1 VVVVPALFLGRYGN
15 VVVVPAL
22 FLGRYGNVVVVPALF
37 LGRYGNVVMVPTLFL
52 VEQRGANDITGLP
65 GNGAITGPRRIGAW
79 RASGRCCLAAR
90 ARPGR

>member
-1 VVVVPALFLGRYGN
+1 VVPGLFLGRCGN

-37 LGRYGNVVMVPTLFL
+37 LGGCANVVVVPALFL
-52 VEQRGANDITGLP
+52 EEQRGANDITGLP
-65 GNGAITGPRRIGAW
+65 GNGAITGPGASARW
-79 RASGRCCLAAR
+79 RASGRCCLPAR